1 MSATHADKVAAVNAY
16 VDAFAKGDPDAV
28 VKLFAEDATVEDPI
42 GTPIQKGHAAIREF
56 YARSMQTGAKLS
68 LDTPVRTAE
77 GYAAF
82 AFSVKLNMGGEKI
95 IQVIDTF
102 KFNEAGKV
110 VEMRA
115 FWSPENMSGF

>member
-1 MSATHADKVAAVNAY
+1 MVDHAAKVAVVQAY
-16 VDAFAKGDPDAV
+16 IDAFDKSDPDAV
-28 VKLFAEDATVEDPI
+28 VKIFAEDATVEDPI

-56 YARSMQTGAKLS
+56 YANSMKTGAKLS

-82 AFSVKLNMGGEKI
+82 AFSVKLNMGGEKV

-102 KFNEAGKV
+102 KFNDAGKV
-110 VEMRA
+110 IEMRA
-115 FWSPENMSGF
+115 FWSPNNMSGF